1 MNFIKKLQNKPE
13 RIRRFILWII
23 VIIVALILA
32 SWWIYNSY
40 AKFKNFPKEE
50 FIKDIEL
57 PKFEEIEERSL
68 TP

>member
-1 MNFIKKLQNKPE
+1 VNFIKKLQNKPE
-13 RIRRFILWII
+13 RIRKFILWII

>member
-13 RIRRFILWII
+13 RIRKFILWII

>member
-1 MNFIKKLQNKPE
+1 MDFLNKLQKQPVH
-13 RIRRFILWII
+13 IRKLILWMI

-40 AKFKNFPKEE
+40 WKLKNFKKEE
-50 FIKDIEL
+50 FIKEL
-57 PKFEEIEERSL
+57 KSPQFEEIKERSL